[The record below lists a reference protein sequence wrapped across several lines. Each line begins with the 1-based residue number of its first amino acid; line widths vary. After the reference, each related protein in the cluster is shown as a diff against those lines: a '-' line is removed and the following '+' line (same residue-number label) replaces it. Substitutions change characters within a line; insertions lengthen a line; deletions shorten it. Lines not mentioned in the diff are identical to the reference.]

1 MNFQFNSANRVIC
14 SLSLFSPCAFKCM
27 VSMAVPQ
34 NSNFA
39 RKKNSEGKIAWK
51 TIETRYVRCN
61 VLGLWENQNSMG
73 IYDVNEH
80 KNCWIFFQSLSL
92 KICIHIFQLYDRA
105 RARARK
111 CLAWLPIACALV
123 YIHSPSAYCAPTN
136 CTMLHSNF
144 VVVFLCASLCFLGD
158 FATSMHM
165 CILIAYK
172 IIIRLYIFH

>member
-51 TIETRYVRCN
+51 TIETRYVRCMFWAYERIRTQWGFMMWTN
-61 VLGLWENQNSMG
+61 IKIVGYFSKVYHWK
-73 IYDVNEH
+73 YAF
-80 KNCWIFFQSLSL
+80 IFSNYM
-92 KICIHIFQLYDRA
+92 IA

-123 YIHSPSAYCAPTN
+123 HIHSPSAYCAPTN